1 MLNGGER
8 RPFVRGLPGQR
19 TRLTAWALIGLLLL
33 GLALRVQR
41 LDFQPLWWDEGYSV
55 WFATHPIGDMIAL
68 TAQDIHPPLYY
79 ALLHAWIALLG
90 PTPIALRLCSVVVS
104 LPGIALAYV
113 AARRLLPRG
122 RPITVAPA
130 LVAALLVA
138 FNPFHLYYSQ
148 EIRMYGLVGT
158 LALAYLVSAAPWL
171 RAPTAASAAVSRTGV
186 GMGRLLTLVLTTLAL
201 AYTQYYALLLPL
213 GATLLVL
220 ARRVMHRGAASRSA
234 TPGSAPFIAAHLAAA
249 LLYAPWVIYA
259 APKLATYV
267 AYKVT
272 KDADTP
278 LTLLDYAARHLS
290 AFIIG
295 HAAPT
300 QLDALSLGA
309 LAVLAG
315 LFVQHRWQIRA
326 AAMPSANHKTS
337 PAVPQPNLALAG
349 LLAFALAV
357 GFIINLRFPFTPVR
371 GERLLASVA
380 PILWLSMAALV
391 TPIGRNFSRRARLIQ
406 AALVL
411 GLVMVTG
418 VAFLRFFTT
427 PRYTNDDYRPLI
439 AEMATR
445 GTADDVAFCVYPWQ
459 VGYLRSYLPNGPQPL
474 LSISETWTD
483 QIAYSLYEITQQGR
497 RIWFPAHLSL
507 GGILETQIEANLMQ
521 QGFPVLNQ
529 WINPSTRLTFFA
541 PPPNAWRLAPGAR
554 FGAWLALDDVQ
565 VASGAVPA
573 GDGAAPVRLT
583 WRLTA
588 LPTAG
593 AWQVRLRLTDSQGE
607 TWAQRDS
614 APANGQRP
622 FDQWPVNQAEED
634 RHALWIPA
642 GTPPGHYDLR
652 IQVYQQSADVVERP
666 LDVHDGAGQTA
677 GVEWRVGPIEV
688 VRPNPPLSPTRLVLG
703 QPRARRLGS
712 ELRWLGFDLAAGPWA
727 PGDDLRVSLG
737 WQVIQAPAR
746 DWRAFVQ
753 LLDADGAV
761 DAGWEGPPLVDL
773 PSRQWR
779 PGDLLRTPWS
789 LRLPAALPDG
799 SYRLIAGFFDPI
811 SGQRLAPAGQRAD
824 FLSLATVQVKGRPHQ
839 WEAPA
844 PTTTQVAQFGSQARL
859 LGYDL
864 SPSSVR
870 SGDAVTLTLHWQAA
884 EPWTQRASVFVH
896 LLGPAG
902 QTVAQADG
910 EPGAGRLPTS
920 SWLTGE
926 YLADSHVLQLPA
938 SLPRGVYQIEIGFY
952 FSDGARL
959 PVIGGEGQVVDD
971 RLVLTTPLVVN

>member
-1 MLNGGER
+1 MRNGSEC
-8 RPFVRGLPGQR
+8 RPFVRGLPGRR
-19 TRLTAWALIGLLLL
+19 TRLSAWALVGLLLL

-55 WFATHPIGDMIAL
+55 WFATHSIGDMIAL

-90 PTPIALRLCSVVVS
+90 PTPIPLRLFSVLVS
-104 LPGIALAYV
+104 LPGIALVYV
-113 AARRLLPRG
+113 ATRRLLPRT
-122 RPITVAPA
+122 RPITAAPA

-158 LALAYLVSAAPWL
+158 LALAYLISAAPWL
-171 RAPTAASAAVSRTGV
+171 QAPNAASTTVYRAGV
-186 GMGRLLTLVLTTLAL
+186 GLGRLLALALTTLAL

-220 ARRVMHRGAASRSA
+220 ARRVVHRGAANRDA
-234 TPGSAPFIAAHLAAA
+234 TPGPARFIAAHLAAA

-272 KDADTP
+272 KDADAP

-290 AFIIG
+290 AFLIG

-309 LAVLAG
+309 LVILAG
-315 LFVQHRWQIRA
+315 LIVQHRWRMRA
-326 AAMPSANHKTS
+326 AAMSFANRAISPPSS
-337 PAVPQPNLALAG
+337 PNLALVG

-380 PILWLSMAALV
+380 PILWLSVAALIS
-391 TPIGRNFSRRARLIQ
+391 PAGHDFMRRAGLIQ
-406 AALVL
+406 LALAL
-411 GLVMVTG
+411 GLITITG
-418 VAFLRFFTT
+418 VALWRFYAT
-427 PRYTNDDYRPLI
+427 PRYTNDDYRPLV
-439 AEMATR
+439 AEMAAR
-445 GTADDVAFCVYPWQ
+445 GAADDAVFCVYPWQ

-474 LSISETWTD
+474 LSPSETWD
-483 QIAYSLYEITQQGR
+483 SQIANSLYEITQQER

-529 WINPSTRLTFFA
+529 WINPSTRLTFFV
-541 PPPNAWRLAPGAR
+541 PPANAWRPAPGAR
-554 FGAWLALDDVQ
+554 FGAWLALDEVQ
-565 VASGAVPA
+565 LAADAVPA

-588 LPTAG
+588 PPAAG

-622 FDQWPVNQAEED
+622 FDQWSVNQAGED

-642 GTPPGHYDLR
+642 GTPPGRYDLR
-652 IQVYQQSADVVERP
+652 IQVYLQSGDTAERP
-666 LDVHDGAGQTA
+666 LDVLDSQGQA
-677 GVEWRVGPIEV
+677 RGVEWRVGQIEV
-688 VRPNPPLSPTRLVLG
+688 VRPNPPLSPTRLALG
-703 QPRARRLGS
+703 QARAARLGS
-712 ELRWLGFDLAAGPWA
+712 ELRWLGFDLATGPWA

-737 WQVIQAPAR
+737 WQVIETPAR

-753 LLDADGAV
+753 LLDARGAV
-761 DAGWEGPPLVDL
+761 AAGWEGPSLLDL

-799 SYRLIAGFFDPI
+799 SYRLIAGYFDPT
-811 SGQRLAPAGQRAD
+811 SGQRLAPSGQRAD
-824 FLSLATVQVKGRPHQ
+824 FLSLATVQVKGRPHL

-844 PTTTQVAQFGSQARL
+844 PTTAQVAQFGSQARL
-859 LGYDL
+859 LSYDL
-864 SPSSVR
+864 SPSPVR

-896 LLGPAG
+896 LLAPSG

-910 EPGAGRLPTS
+910 EPGAGRLPTT

-926 YLADSHVLQLPA
+926 YLTDSHVLQLPT

-952 FSDGARL
+952 FSDGVRL
-959 PVIGGEGQVVDD
+959 PVIGAEGQMVDD

>member
-8 RPFVRGLPGQR
+8 RPFVRGLPGR
-19 TRLTAWALIGLLLL
+19 GTRLTAWALIGLLLL

-55 WFATHPIGDMIAL
+55 WFATHPIGDMLAL

-90 PTPIALRLCSVVVS
+90 PTPIPLRLFSVVVS

-113 AARRLLPRG
+113 AARRLLPRT
-122 RPITVAPA
+122 RAITAAPA

-171 RAPTAASAAVSRTGV
+171 RAPTTASAAVSRPGV

-220 ARRVMHRGAASRSA
+220 ARRVMPRGAASRSA
-234 TPGSAPFIAAHLAAA
+234 TPGPAPFIAAHLAAA
-249 LLYAPWVIYA
+249 LFYAPWVIYA

-278 LTLLDYAARHLS
+278 LTILDYAARHLS
-290 AFIIG
+290 AFVIG

-300 QLDALSLGA
+300 QLDALSLVA

-315 LFVQHRWQIRA
+315 LIVQHRWRMRA
-326 AAMPSANHKTS
+326 AAMPSANHAAS
-337 PAVPQPNLALAG
+337 SAPQPNLALAG
-349 LLAFALAV
+349 VLALALAV

-380 PILWLSMAALV
+380 PILWLSVAAMI
-391 TPIGRNFSRRARLIQ
+391 TPAGRDFPRRAGFVQ
-406 AALVL
+406 ALL
-411 GLVMVTG
+411 TLSLVMVTC
-418 VAFLRFFTT
+418 VAFWRFFTT
-427 PRYTNDDYRPLI
+427 SRYTNDDYRPLV
-439 AEMATR
+439 AEMAAR
-445 GTADDVAFCVYPWQ
+445 GTADDAVFCVYPWQ
-459 VGYLRSYLPNGPQPL
+459 VGYLRSYLANGPQPL
-474 LSISETWTD
+474 LSPSETWTD
-483 QIAYSLYEITQQGR
+483 QMAHSLYEITQQGR

-507 GGILETQIEANLMQ
+507 GGILERQIEANLIQ

-565 VASGAVPA
+565 VAAGAVPA
-573 GDGAAPVRLT
+573 GEGAAPVRLT

-588 LPTAG
+588 PPTAG

-614 APANGQRP
+614 APVNGQRP
-622 FDQWPVNQAEED
+622 FDQWPINQAGED

-642 GTPPGHYDLR
+642 GTPPGHYDLN
-652 IQVYQQSADVVERP
+652 IQVYLQSGDMAERP
-666 LDVHDGAGQTA
+666 LDVQDSQGQA
-677 GVEWRVGPIEV
+677 RGVEWRVGSIEV
-688 VRPNPPLSPTRLVLG
+688 VRPNPPLSPTRLALG
-703 QPRARRLGS
+703 QARGLRLGS
-712 ELRWLGFDLAAGPWA
+712 ELRWLGFDLATGPWA

-737 WQVIQAPAR
+737 WQVIETADR

-753 LLDADGAV
+753 LLDARGVVA
-761 DAGWEGPPLVDL
+761 AGWEGPPLIDL

-799 SYRLIAGFFDPI
+799 SYRLIAGFFDPT
-811 SGQRLAPAGQRAD
+811 SGERLAPAGQRVD

-839 WEAPA
+839 SEAPA
-844 PTTTQVAQFGSQARL
+844 PTTTQAAQFGSQARL

-864 SPSSVR
+864 SPSTVR

-896 LLGPAG
+896 LLAPSG

-910 EPGAGRLPTS
+910 EPGAGRLPTT

-926 YLADSHVLQLPA
+926 YLTDSHVLRLPA
-938 SLPRGVYQIEIGFY
+938 SLPPGAYQIEIGFY

-959 PVIGGEGQVVDD
+959 PVIGVEGQMVDD
-971 RLVLTTPLVVN
+971 RLVLTKPLVVN

>member
-1 MLNGGER
+1 MLDGGER
-8 RPFVRGLPGQR
+8 RPFVRGLPGRR
-19 TRLTAWALIGLLLL
+19 TRLTAWALVGLLLL

-90 PTPIALRLCSVVVS
+90 PTPIPLRLFSVLVS

-113 AARRLLPRG
+113 AARRLLPRA
-122 RPITVAPA
+122 RPTLVSPA

-158 LALAYLVSAAPWL
+158 LALAYLISAAPWL
-171 RAPTAASAAVSRTGV
+171 QAPSGAAAFSRSGV
-186 GMGRLLTLVLTTLAL
+186 GMGRMLILVLTTLAL
-201 AYTQYYALLLPL
+201 AYTQYYALLLPM
-213 GATLLVL
+213 GATLLGL
-220 ARRVMHRGAASRSA
+220 ARRFIRRGPANRNA
-234 TPGSAPFIAAHLAAA
+234 TPGPAPFIAAHLAAA

-295 HAAPT
+295 HAAPA
-300 QLDALSLGA
+300 QLDALSLGT
-309 LAVLAG
+309 LAVLVG
-315 LFVQHRWQIRA
+315 LIVQHRWRMRA
-326 AAMPSANHKTS
+326 AAMPSADHATLS
-337 PAVPQPNLALAG
+337 LPQPNLALASV
-349 LLAFALAV
+349 LAFALAV

-380 PILWLSMAALV
+380 PILWLSIAAMVTPGGRRSPRRSDLIQVALALGLITVTGAALW
-391 TPIGRNFSRRARLIQ
+391 
-406 AALVL
+406 
-411 GLVMVTG
+411 
-418 VAFLRFFTT
+418 RFFAT
-427 PRYTNDDYRPLI
+427 PRYTNDDYRPLV
-439 AEMATR
+439 AEMAAR

-474 LSISETWTD
+474 LSPSASWTN
-483 QIAYSLYEITQQGR
+483 QITNSLHEITQRGQ

-507 GGILETQIEANLMQ
+507 GGILEAKIEDSLMQ

-541 PPPNAWRLAPGAR
+541 PPPDAWRTAQGAR
-554 FGAWLALDDVQ
+554 FGAWLTLDDVQ
-565 VASGAVPA
+565 VAAGAVPA
-573 GDGAAPVRLT
+573 GEGAAPVRLT

-588 LPTAG
+588 PPPTD
-593 AWQVRLRLTDSQGE
+593 AWQVRLRLTDNQGE

-614 APANGQRP
+614 APGNGQRP
-622 FDQWPVNQAEED
+622 FDQWPVNQAAED

-642 GTPPGHYDLR
+642 GTPPGRYDLR
-652 IQVYQQSADVVERP
+652 IQVYLQSGDAAERP
-666 LDVHDGAGQTA
+666 LDVQDAEGQA
-677 GVEWRVGPIEV
+677 RGVEWRVGQIEV

-703 QPRARRLGS
+703 QTRALRLGS

-737 WQVIQAPAR
+737 WQVIETPAH
-746 DWRAFVQ
+746 DWRAYVQ
-753 LLDADGAV
+753 LLDARGAV
-761 DAGWEGPPLVDL
+761 AAGWEGPPLIDL

-799 SYRLIAGFFDPI
+799 SYRLIAGFFDPT
-811 SGQRLAPAGQRAD
+811 SGERLAPAGQRAD

-844 PTTTQVAQFGSQARL
+844 PTTAQVAQFGSQARL

-864 SPSSVR
+864 NPSSVR
-870 SGDAVTLTLHWQAA
+870 SGDAVTLTLHWRAA

-902 QTVAQADG
+902 QTVAQADA
-910 EPGAGRLPTS
+910 EPGAGHLPTT

-926 YLADSHVLQLPA
+926 YLTDSHVLRLPA
-938 SLPRGVYQIEIGFY
+938 ALPPGLYPIEIGFY

-959 PVIGGEGQVVDD
+959 PVVGADGHVVDD

>member
-1 MLNGGER
+1 
-8 RPFVRGLPGQR
+8 VRGLPGRR
-19 TRLTAWALIGLLLL
+19 TRLTAWALVGLLLL

-41 LDFQPLWWDEGYSV
+41 LDFQPLWWDEGYSI

-90 PTPIALRLCSVVVS
+90 PTPIPLRLFSVFVS

-113 AARRLLPRG
+113 AARRLLAHA
-122 RPITVAPA
+122 RPTTIAPA
-130 LVAALLVA
+130 LVAALLVT

-158 LALAYLVSAAPWL
+158 LALAYLISVAPWL
-171 RAPTAASAAVSRTGV
+171 QSTAAWTTVPRSSRGIGRVSIV
-186 GMGRLLTLVLTTLAL
+186 ALTTIAL

-220 ARRVMHRGAASRSA
+220 ARRFMRHRAANRGAMPSL
-234 TPGSAPFIAAHLAAA
+234 APFIAAHMAAA
-249 LLYAPWVIYA
+249 MLYAPWVIYA

-278 LTLLDYAARHLS
+278 LTLLDYTARHLS
-290 AFIIG
+290 AFLIG

-300 QLDALSLGA
+300 QLNALSLGA
-309 LAVLAG
+309 LVILAG
-315 LFVQHRWQIRA
+315 LIVQHRWLVRA
-326 AAMPSANHKTS
+326 AAMPSAEHSTS
-337 PAVPQPNLALAG
+337 SPSLLNLALAC

-380 PILWLSMAALV
+380 PVLWLSVAAMIA
-391 TPIGRNFSRRARLIQ
+391 PAGRDFPRRAGLVQ
-406 AALVL
+406 AALAL
-411 GLVMVTG
+411 GLIMVTG
-418 VAFLRFFTT
+418 VALWRFFTV
-427 PRYTNDDYRPLI
+427 PRYTNDDYRPLV
-439 AEMATR
+439 AEMSAR
-445 GTADDVAFCVYPWQ
+445 GTADDAVFCVYPWQ

-474 LSISETWTD
+474 LSPSETWTK
-483 QIAYSLYEITQQGR
+483 QIVHSLHEIIQQGR
-497 RIWFPAHLSL
+497 RVWFPAHLSL
-507 GGILETQIEANLMQ
+507 GGILETQIEASLMQ

-541 PPPNAWRLAPGAR
+541 PPPDSWRAAPGAR
-554 FGAWLALDDVQ
+554 FGAWLTLDDAQ
-565 VASGAVPA
+565 VAASPVAA
-573 GDGAAPVRLT
+573 GNDAAPVRLT

-588 LPTAG
+588 PSPTG

-622 FDQWPVNQAEED
+622 FDQWSVNQAGED

-642 GTPPGHYDLR
+642 GTPPGRYDLR
-652 IQVYQQSADVVERP
+652 IQVYLQSGDAAERL
-666 LDVHDGAGQTA
+666 LDVQDSQGQARGA
-677 GVEWRVGPIEV
+677 EWRVGQIEV
-688 VRPNPPLSPTRLVLG
+688 VRPNPPLNPTRLAME
-703 QPRARRLGS
+703 QARAQRLGS
-712 ELRWLGFDLAAGPWA
+712 ELRWLGYDLAVRPWM

-737 WQVIQAPAR
+737 WQVLQTPTR

-753 LLDADGAV
+753 LLDAGGQVA
-761 DAGWEGPPLVDL
+761 AGWEGPPLIDL
-773 PSRQWR
+773 PGRQWR

-789 LRLPAALPDG
+789 LRLPAALPDA
-799 SYRLIAGFFDPI
+799 SYRLIAGFFDPT

-824 FLSLATVQVKGRPHQ
+824 FLFIAPVQIKGRPHQ
-839 WEAPA
+839 FEAPA
-844 PTTTQVAQFGSQARL
+844 PTTSQVAQFGSQVRL
-859 LGYDL
+859 LGHDL

-870 SGDAVTLTLHWQAA
+870 SGDAVTLTLYWQAA
-884 EPWTQRASVFVH
+884 ELWTRRASVFVH
-896 LLGPAG
+896 LLAPDG
-902 QTVAQADG
+902 QTVAQADD
-910 EPGAGRLPTS
+910 EPGAGRLPTT

-926 YLADSHVLQLPA
+926 YLADSHVLRLPA
-938 SLPRGVYQIEIGFY
+938 ALPPGVYPIEIGFY

-959 PVIGGEGQVVDD
+959 PMIGADGQVVGD